1 MGRPGAEDYVFCE
14 VDGSPLPPDRLSQQ
28 WRRAATAI
36 GLPTVSF
43 HALRHTHA
51 SALIAAGLDV
61 VTVSRRLGH
70 GSPGITLNIYA
81 HRFANTDVAAAQAMD
96 AAMEKA

>member
-1 MGRPGAEDYVFCE
+1 LEA
-14 VDGSPLPPDRLSQQ
+14 
-28 WRRAATAI
+28 
-36 GLPTVSF
+36 VSF

-70 GSPGITLNIYA
+70 GSPGITLAIYA
-81 HRFANTDVAAAQAMD
+81 HRFANTDTAATRAMD
-96 AAMEKA
+96 AAMGKV